1 MEAAPGIA
9 GGQGQINAV
18 GKLSLL
24 LKRKSVG
31 VCILE
36 GTELLSWYCG
46 SKRTDS
52 SWSFGTPELGAGSLD
67 LHTPPNTFLGS
78 SHAELSRHS

>member
-18 GKLSLL
+18 GELGLL
-24 LKRKSVG
+24 LKMESVG
-31 VCILE
+31 VSVLE

-67 LHTPPNTFLGS
+67 LRTPYQYIF
-78 SHAELSRHS
+78 R

>member
-31 VCILE
+31 V
-36 GTELLSWYCG
+36 LSWREQSC
-46 SKRTDS
+46 
-52 SWSFGTPELGAGSLD
+52 
-67 LHTPPNTFLGS
+67 FLGIVEAREQIPLGHLGLQS
-78 SHAELSRHS
+78 LEQGAWTSTPLPIHF